1 MAPVRVSPAI
11 KGSIRLIV
19 NADAVLYP
27 RDQANIMPKISA
39 PVRRFLVNRG
49 DHVKQGQLLAE
60 LENRDLVAAAQ
71 ESRGQYEQAQSNYRS
86 TTAAGVPE
94 QMTKA
99 QTDVDA
105 ARETMDAAKRLLD
118 NRQQLF
124 KDGALARKLV
134 DEAQVA
140 YAQAKAQ
147 FDTAQQH
154 LQALQSVGKK
164 EQINTA
170 AAQVEAAKGHYD
182 SAQAQVSYA
191 EIRSP
196 INGVITDRPV
206 YPGEMAAAG
215 APLLTV
221 MDLSKVV
228 ARVNMAQDQAKN
240 VKVGNEATITP
251 ADGGELVTGK
261 VTIVSPASDPNSTT
275 VQVWVQADNPG
286 ERMHAGQ
293 AVHVSIVA
301 ATLEG
306 ATLIPAA
313 AVLPNAEGE
322 TIVLV
327 VDDKNVA
334 HEKVVQIGLREP
346 EMVQIVA
353 GVEIGQR
360 VVTQGGLGLE
370 DKTKVRVMK
379 PWREGRRREGRSGR
393 GKELMSAELSGEHWT
408 ARHGK
413 PIIFVIL
420 TLVACGVYLATTIPV
435 AVFPEVDFPRVLV
448 GVDNGVA
455 PIDQMQVTVTRPIE
469 EALNTVQGLERVQ
482 SITSRGTAEIDLFFS
497 WKVDMFQTLAAR
509 QRRARARAA
518 GAAADREGH
527 RQPPDVRRVP
537 DHGLQPD
544 VGHGAPDEA
553 VGAGHL

>member
-1 MAPVRVSPAI
+1 MHTLTRQLPKKGYGPFLTIALPLFRTHTLGIRLACCAVLGLTLAGCKKAEKPEEVVAPVRVSPAI

-19 NADAVLYP
+19 NVDAVLYP
-27 RDQANIMPKISA
+27 RDQANIVPKISA

-60 LENRDLVAAAQ
+60 LENRDLAAAAQ
-71 ESRGQYEQAQSNYRS
+71 ESRGQYDQAQSNYRS
-86 TTAAGVPE
+86 TTTAGVPE
-94 QMTKA
+94 QMIKA
-99 QTDVDA
+99 QTDADA
-105 ARETMDAAKRLLD
+105 ARETMDAAKKLLD

-134 DEAQVA
+134 DEAQVG

-147 FDTAQQH
+147 SDTAQQH
-154 LQALQSVGKK
+154 WQSLQSVGKQ
-164 EQINTA
+164 EQIATA
-170 AAQVEAAKGHYD
+170 AALVAAAKGHYD

-221 MDLSKVV
+221 MDMSKVV

-240 VKVGNEATITP
+240 VKAGNEATITP

-275 VQVWVQADNPG
+275 VQVWVQADNPR

-322 TIVLV
+322 TIVLI
-327 VDDKNVA
+327 VDDKNIA
-334 HEKVVQIGLREP
+334 HEKVIQIGLREP

-379 PWREGRRREGRSGR
+379 P
-393 GKELMSAELSGEHWT
+393 GE
-408 ARHGK
+408 K
-413 PIIFVIL
+413 
-420 TLVACGVYLATTIPV
+420 
-435 AVFPEVDFPRVLV
+435 
-448 GVDNGVA
+448 
-455 PIDQMQVTVTRPIE
+455 
-469 EALNTVQGLERVQ
+469 
-482 SITSRGTAEIDLFFS
+482 
-497 WKVDMFQTLAAR
+497 
-509 QRRARARAA
+509 AA
-518 GAAADREGH
+518 GEK
-527 RQPPDVRRVP
+527 
-537 DHGLQPD
+537 
-544 VGHGAPDEA
+544 DEA
-553 VGAGHL
+553 DEGKN

>member
-1 MAPVRVSPAI
+1 MLGLSLVGCKRAEKKEEIVAPVRVSPAI

-19 NADAVLYP
+19 NVDAVLYP
-27 RDQANIMPKISA
+27 RDQANIVPKISA

-60 LENRDLVAAAQ
+60 LESRDLAAAAQ

-86 TTAAGVPE
+86 TTTAGVPE

-105 ARETMDAAKRLLD
+105 ARQTLDAAKRLFD

-134 DEAQVA
+134 DDADVA
-140 YAQAKAQ
+140 YAQAKAAY
-147 FDTAQQH
+147 DTALQH
-154 LQALQSVGKK
+154 LQALQSVGKQ

-170 AAQVEAAKGHYD
+170 AAQVAAAKGHYD
-182 SAQAQVSYA
+182 GAEAQVSYS

-196 INGVITDRPV
+196 ITGVITDRPI

-215 APLLTV
+215 APMLTV
-221 MDLSKVV
+221 MDMSKVV

-240 VKVGNEATITP
+240 VKAGNEATITP

-261 VTIVSPASDPNSTT
+261 VIIVSPASDVNSTT

-286 ERMHAGQ
+286 EKMHAGQ

-306 ATLIPAA
+306 ATLIPTA

-322 TIVLV
+322 TIVLI

-334 HEKVVQIGLREP
+334 HEKVVQIGVREP

-353 GVEIGQR
+353 GVDVGQR

-379 PWREGRRREGRSGR
+379 P
-393 GKELMSAELSGEHWT
+393 GE
-408 ARHGK
+408 K
-413 PIIFVIL
+413 
-420 TLVACGVYLATTIPV
+420 
-435 AVFPEVDFPRVLV
+435 
-448 GVDNGVA
+448 
-455 PIDQMQVTVTRPIE
+455 
-469 EALNTVQGLERVQ
+469 
-482 SITSRGTAEIDLFFS
+482 
-497 WKVDMFQTLAAR
+497 
-509 QRRARARAA
+509 AA
-518 GAAADREGH
+518 GEK
-527 RQPPDVRRVP
+527 
-537 DHGLQPD
+537 
-544 VGHGAPDEA
+544 DEA
-553 VGAGHL
+553 DEEKN

>member
-1 MAPVRVSPAI
+1 MKFTIVNLLAACALLGVTTAACKKAEPPAEVVAPVRVSPAI

-27 RDQANIMPKISA
+27 RDQANIVPKISA

-60 LENRDLVAAAQ
+60 LENRDLAGAAQ

-99 QTDVDA
+99 QSDVAA

-118 NRQQLF
+118 NRQRLF
-124 KDGALARKLV
+124 KDGALAKKQV
-134 DEAQVA
+134 DEAEVT
-140 YAQAKAQ
+140 YAQAKANH
-147 FDTAQQH
+147 DTAQQH
-154 LQALQSVGKK
+154 LQTLQNVGGK

-170 AAQVEAAKGHYD
+170 AAQVTAAKGRYD
-182 SAQAQVSYA
+182 SAQAQVSYG

-196 INGVITDRPV
+196 ITGVITDRPL

-215 APLLTV
+215 TPMLTV
-221 MDLSKVV
+221 MDMSKVV
-228 ARVNMAQDQAKN
+228 ARVNMAQDQARN

-251 ADGGELVTGK
+251 TDGGELVPGR

-275 VQVWVQADNPG
+275 VQVWVQADNPDA
-286 ERMHAGQ
+286 RMRAGQ
-293 AVHVSIVA
+293 AVHVSIIA

-313 AVLPNAEGE
+313 AVLPNTEGE

-327 VDDKNVA
+327 VDDKNIA
-334 HEKVVQIGLREP
+334 HETVITIGLREP
-346 EMVQIVA
+346 EMVQVVA
-353 GVEIGQR
+353 GVEPGQR

-379 PWREGRRREGRSGR
+379 P
-393 GKELMSAELSGEHWT
+393 GE
-408 ARHGK
+408 K
-413 PIIFVIL
+413 
-420 TLVACGVYLATTIPV
+420 
-435 AVFPEVDFPRVLV
+435 
-448 GVDNGVA
+448 
-455 PIDQMQVTVTRPIE
+455 
-469 EALNTVQGLERVQ
+469 
-482 SITSRGTAEIDLFFS
+482 
-497 WKVDMFQTLAAR
+497 
-509 QRRARARAA
+509 AA
-518 GAAADREGH
+518 GEK
-527 RQPPDVRRVP
+527 
-537 DHGLQPD
+537 
-544 VGHGAPDEA
+544 DEA
-553 VGAGHL
+553 DEDKK